1 MSVEWERT
9 GMDVALDKESGP
21 SLRRRVQNE
30 KGGLNSGRGA
40 TISSSIGFD
49 TAFYLYSTEGIY
61 DF

>member
-1 MSVEWERT
+1 
-9 GMDVALDKESGP
+9 MDSPQCVTVDVKSGP

-40 TISSSIGFD
+40 TVSSSIGVDISFH
-49 TAFYLYSTEGIY
+49 LYFTEGIY

>member
-1 MSVEWERT
+1 
-9 GMDVALDKESGP
+9 MDVAVDKESGP
-21 SLRRRVQNE
+21 SLRRIVQNE
-30 KGGLNSGRGA
+30 KGSGRGA